1 MCLCVRAC
9 GGVCVEVYVCVCVCV
24 CVGVCERERERD
36 EEKESLCVCVCVCLS
51 ACVRVRG
58 YMRFD
63 CVRIDAHALLLLY
76 FTLRRVK

>member
-1 MCLCVRAC
+1 MERKRAS
-9 GGVCVEVYVCVCVCV
+9 VCVYVYACLRACVCVCV
-24 CVGVCERERERD
+24 RAR
-36 EEKESLCVCVCVCLS
+36 
-51 ACVRVRG
+51 VRVRG